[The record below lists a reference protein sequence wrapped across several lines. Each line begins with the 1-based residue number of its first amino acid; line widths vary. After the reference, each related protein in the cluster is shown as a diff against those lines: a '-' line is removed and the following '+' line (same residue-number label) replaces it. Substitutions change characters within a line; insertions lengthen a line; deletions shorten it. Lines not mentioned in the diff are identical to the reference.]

1 MRTSINKKL
10 IGSFVVGTFFA
21 LALLGWSLV
30 TIEGLLNTMNKMETL
45 SSRVDKTNAMNFNIQ
60 KLIKI
65 SDEYML
71 TGDIKK
77 RDEFDRLITELADIL
92 AVLGRQKG
100 DERWD
105 EKSEKVR
112 EEVTKLS
119 EMVVEIMFIDKPI
132 GNEKA
137 TELMRK
143 VSVLGERLIKDIERF
158 NHIASEDRDGLAIV
172 ASRMAERTRLMVYTF
187 PVVGLI
193 LLSVL
198 YVYLKRYIS
207 RPLMELYR
215 GAERVSRGDYT
226 HPVIIKTG
234 DELEHLASGFNKMA
248 DALKEREEKLLSL
261 LKVVEKVNRELISAT
276 EYKSRFLSNVSH
288 ELKTPLTHILGF
300 SELLKLEESDR
311 LSGAAKSYVDNIYR
325 SGKSLLKLIED
336 ILQVTRTTVEDIAP
350 DRREFSIRNTI
361 NRIVARLRPLSDS
374 KGQTIRVEIE
384 RDVNTIT
391 ADEGMVAQIIG
402 NLLDNAVKFTPQ
414 GGTITTRARRERR
427 GNMDTLTV
435 SVTDTGIG
443 IKPEVK
449 ERIFELF
456 EIGEKGIVREYEGLG
471 IGLALARKLVE
482 YHGGQIWCES
492 EVGKGSTF
500 EFYIPLERIDTSQ

>member
-1 MRTSINKKL
+1 MRTSIDKKL
-10 IGSFVVGTFFA
+10 IGSFVVGVLFA
-21 LALLGWSLV
+21 LVLLGWSLF
-30 TIEGLLNTMNKMETL
+30 TIEGLLNTMKKMETL
-45 SSRVDKTNAMNFNIQ
+45 SIRVDKTNALNFNIQ

-92 AVLGRQKG
+92 SVLEEQKG

-105 EKSEKVR
+105 EMSRKVKQ
-112 EEVTKLS
+112 EVTKLS
-119 EMVVEIMFIDKPI
+119 EMVVEIMFIDNPI
-132 GNEKA
+132 GNSKA

-143 VSVLGERLIKDIERF
+143 VTALGERLIKDIERF
-158 NHIASEDRDGLAIV
+158 NTIASEDRDRLALV
-172 ASRMAERTRLMVYTF
+172 ASRMAARTRLVVYTF
-187 PVVGLI
+187 PVVGLV
-193 LLSVL
+193 LLSIL

-207 RPLMELYR
+207 RPLMELYS

-234 DELEHLASGFNKMA
+234 DELEHLADGFNKMA
-248 DALKEREEKLLSL
+248 DALREREEKLFSL

-276 EYKSRFLSNVSH
+276 EYKSRFLANVSH

-300 SELLKLEESDR
+300 SELLKLEESDK
-311 LSGAAKSYVDNIYR
+311 LSGTAKNYVDNIYR

-336 ILQVTRTTVEDIAP
+336 ILHVARTTIEDIAP
-350 DRREFSIRNTI
+350 DRRKFSIRNTI
-361 NRIVARLRPLSDS
+361 NRIVAKLRPQADS
-374 KGQTIRVEIE
+374 RGQTIRVEIE
-384 RDVNTIT
+384 KDVDMIM
-391 ADEGMVAQIIG
+391 ADEGMIAQIIG

-414 GGTITTRARRERR
+414 GGTITIRARREPR
-427 GNMDTLTV
+427 GDTDTLTV

-443 IKPEVK
+443 IKPELK
-449 ERIFELF
+449 DHIFELF
-456 EIGEKGIVREYEGLG
+456 EIGEKGMVREYEGLG

-492 EVGKGSTF
+492 ELGKGSTF
-500 EFYIPLERIDTSQ
+500 EFYIPLERTDKSQ

>member
-1 MRTSINKKL
+1 MRTSINNKL
-10 IGSFVVGTFFA
+10 IGSFVVGALFA
-21 LALLGWSLV
+21 LVLLGWSLL
-30 TIEGLLNTMNKMETL
+30 TIESLLNTMNKMETL
-45 SSRVDKTNAMNFNIQ
+45 SIRVDKTNALNFNIQ

-92 AVLGRQKG
+92 AVLGKQKG
-100 DERWD
+100 DKRWD
-105 EKSEKVR
+105 EMSEKVKK
-112 EEVTKLS
+112 EVTRLS
-119 EMVVEIMFIDKPI
+119 EMVVEIMFIDNPI
-132 GNEKA
+132 GNKKA
-137 TELMRK
+137 IELMGK
-143 VSVLGERLIKDIERF
+143 VSELGERLIKDIERF
-158 NHIASEDRDGLAIV
+158 NHIASEDRDKLALV

-187 PVVGLI
+187 PVAGLV
-193 LLSVL
+193 LLAIL

-207 RPLMELYR
+207 TPLLELYR

-234 DELEHLASGFNKMA
+234 DELEHLADGFNKMA

-276 EYKSRFLSNVSH
+276 EYKSRFLANVSH

-300 SELLKLEESDR
+300 SELLKLEESDK

-336 ILQVTRTTVEDIAP
+336 ILHVARTTIEDIAP
-350 DRREFSIRNTI
+350 DKREFSIRNTI
-361 NRIVARLRPLSDS
+361 NRIVARLRPLSES
-374 KGQTIRVEIE
+374 KGQTIKVEID
-384 RDVNTIT
+384 RDVNTIV
-391 ADEGMVAQIIG
+391 ADEGMISQIIG

-414 GGTITTRARRERR
+414 GGTITIKARREKR
-427 GNMDTLTV
+427 GEVETLTI
-435 SVTDTGIG
+435 SVIDTGIG
-443 IKPEVK
+443 IKPELK
-449 ERIFELF
+449 DHIFELF

-482 YHGGQIWCES
+482 YHGGKIWCES

-500 EFYIPLERIDTSQ
+500 EFYIPLERTDREQ

>member
-21 LALLGWSLV
+21 LALLGWSLF

-45 SSRVDKTNAMNFNIQ
+45 SIRVDKTNALNFNIQ

-92 AVLGRQKG
+92 AVLGRQEG

-105 EKSEKVR
+105 KVSKKVR

-132 GNEKA
+132 GNRKA

-143 VSVLGERLIKDIERF
+143 VSELGESLIKDIERF

-187 PVVGLI
+187 PVVGLV

-207 RPLMELYR
+207 SPLMELYR

-226 HPVIIKTG
+226 HPVIIRTG

-336 ILQVTRTTVEDIAP
+336 ILQVTRTTIEDIAP

-384 RDVNTIT
+384 RDVNMIT

-414 GGTITTRARRERR
+414 GGTITIRARRERR
-427 GNMDTLTV
+427 GDIDTLTV

-443 IKPEVK
+443 IRPEIK
-449 ERIFELF
+449 EHIFELF

-492 EVGKGSTF
+492 EIGKGSTF